1 MTDVVWHSMVK
12 TLSQKTEAEVKAMLD
27 AEVDGKRRATILRR
41 LHQRYSSLRAAR
53 ERRELLGEK

>member
-1 MTDVVWHSMVK
+1 MVK